1 MKYIK
6 NIMLLSIAVFALVNC
21 SKSPEQKI
29 MELGPRF
36 QLAFCS
42 KVIECGKEEIEKIP
56 PKYRNTLPAFLQS
69 QEACVTFFKENF
81 DQAREQRKAKREE
94 ATPEMAQEFE
104 NCVSALEKSTCDMFQ
119 REKSKQ
125 LGVPGCE
132 GLRKIAQPEI
142 P

>member
-6 NIMLLSIAVFALVNC
+6 IIMLLSFAGLAFANC

-29 MELGPRF
+29 LELGPRF

-69 QEACVTFFKENF
+69 QEACVTYFKENF
-81 DQAREQRKAKREE
+81 DQAREQRKLKKEE

-104 NCVSALEKSTCDMFQ
+104 KCVSALEKSTCEVFQ
-119 REKSKQ
+119 KKETKHV
-125 LGVPGCE
+125 GIPGCE
-132 GLRKIAQPEI
+132 GLPKIAQPES

>member
-6 NIMLLSIAVFALVNC
+6 NLMLLSTAVFIAVNC

-29 MELGPRF
+29 QELGPRF

-42 KVIECGKEEIEKIP
+42 KIIECGKGEIEKIP
-56 PKYRNTLPAFLQS
+56 PKYRNTLPTFLQS
-69 QEACVTFFKENF
+69 QEACVTYFKENF
-81 DQAREQRKAKREE
+81 DQAKEQRKLKREE

-104 NCVSALEKSTCDMFQ
+104 NCVSALEKSSCELFQ
-119 REKSKQ
+119 KKETKQ

-132 GLRKIAQPEI
+132 GLPKIAQPDI